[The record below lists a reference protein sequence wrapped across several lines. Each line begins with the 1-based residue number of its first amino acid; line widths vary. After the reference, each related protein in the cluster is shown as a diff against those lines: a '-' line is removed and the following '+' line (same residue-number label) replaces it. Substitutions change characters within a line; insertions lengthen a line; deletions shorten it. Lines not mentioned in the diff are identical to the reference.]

1 MPRGMAQPRAMRE
14 TDEEDLD
21 TFLMAG
27 WKLAMIPRSER
38 PRQTPEDSYTPR
50 PQRKEEDASA
60 LSPTDERLGLEVGPS
75 TTIDGELPRNMQVR
89 KTQASGRGIWREKVL
104 QTDLKQPPALTPEV
118 SPGWSW
124 EIWDSFG
131 RPQAFETPI
140 SPERNLEVLQ
150 P

>member
-1 MPRGMAQPRAMRE
+1 MASTTQPEKKPLVGPEPRGRGLKTEPDAGEGTGHIQALGTEMEALPTARRGSSLLLLASMPRGMAQPRAMRE

-89 KTQASGRGIWREKVL
+89 
-104 QTDLKQPPALTPEV
+104 
-118 SPGWSW
+118 
-124 EIWDSFG
+124 
-131 RPQAFETPI
+131 
-140 SPERNLEVLQ
+140 
-150 P
+150 